1 MAQQY
6 WDNGNTRA
14 SEQRQGR
21 RDPQRDQ
28 GGRYQTSGRFE
39 SGIEDTEYASDR
51 ESGEDMRGRG
61 GSEQGGYYGSRGNLR
76 DFEDRTSGRGGDFRG
91 SDETRNYDRGGFS
104 AGGRSRDR
112 DYRSQY
118 GGRSGRES
126 GQQNQGFGY
135 GREEQFGAQPYGMD
149 QDDDFSSELGSNY
162 RGTDYFGS
170 SFGGAGYGSS
180 GRGYGSSRGYGA
192 SQGGYS
198 SQGSYGYQPGQYG
211 YGSQGSEFP
220 QQSRR
225 GWQGQQ

>member
-118 GGRSGRES
+118 GSRSGRES

-135 GREEQFGAQPYGMD
+135 GREEQFGAQRYGMD
-149 QDDDFSSELGSNY
+149 QDE
-162 RGTDYFGS
+162 
-170 SFGGAGYGSS
+170 
-180 GRGYGSSRGYGA
+180 
-192 SQGGYS
+192 
-198 SQGSYGYQPGQYG
+198 
-211 YGSQGSEFP
+211 
-220 QQSRR
+220 QSRR
-225 GWQGQQ
+225 GWQGQQQSFRGRG